1 MKRTLILSKTGF
13 LSSNKMFKAIS
24 VQLKR
29 EGKGGIDH
37 HPPIE
42 ADDLKAIYASLKTL
56 DPTSIHHKVFVDI
69 MLYFGCQV
77 AKTCEI

>member
-1 MKRTLILSKTGF
+1 
-13 LSSNKMFKAIS
+13 MFKAIS

-42 ADDLKAIYASLKTL
+42 ADDLKAIYASLKTS
-56 DPTSIHHKVFVDI
+56 DPTSIQHKVFVDI